1 VSPKR
6 YALVAS
12 LLFAAQAIFAVVHLA
27 LGAKYPSFTHA
38 SSVVTNVVL
47 AVAWATAAVAS
58 LTPLTWPAPFLMMCG
73 ASISA
78 MWGFVYTVA
87 TNDYGPTGAGLPFLA
102 AAGVE
107 FYCIFRAAP
116 PLTPVVPKPSASRP
130 WRAAVWMHRLRHTH

>member
-6 YALVAS
+6 YALVAGV
-12 LLFAAQAIFAVVHLA
+12 LFAAQAIFAIVHLA
-27 LGAKYPSFTHA
+27 VGGRYPSFTHA
-38 SSVVTNVVL
+38 YSVVTDVVL

-73 ASISA
+73 AAVSA

-87 TNDYGPTGAGLPFLA
+87 TNDSGPLGVGLPFLV

-116 PLTPVVPKPSASRP
+116 PLTP
-130 WRAAVWMHRLRHTH
+130 AVRHTH